1 MTVSW
6 FVDDAD
12 VAAIVTLC
20 RSRAIGAGVDPRV
33 RAVATVSGPYP
44 MPTWETL
51 PQFATD
57 TLTIRCGGAD
67 EAQRVAAALA
77 YPDLPASVH
86 QPLLVVAGGADTLPT
101 PDQARHVAATA
112 PRRELL
118 LVAGGDHL
126 LGNRRWAWLNRTADW
141 LADQATPSGR

>member
-1 MTVSW
+1 
-6 FVDDAD
+6 
-12 VAAIVTLC
+12 
-20 RSRAIGAGVDPRV
+20 V